1 MERKILICDCH
12 NLEHQVS
19 FWYDQDDD
27 SLYIEPHLVTHRNFL
42 KRLYIGIKYAFG
54 YKSRYG
60 EFDEIVLS
68 PESQKEL
75 MQYLKKYK

>member
-1 MERKILICDCH
+1 MERKIFICECH

-19 FWYDQDDD
+19 FWYDEDDD
-27 SLYIEPHLVTHRNFL
+27 SLYVEPHLVTHRNFF
-42 KRLYIGIKYAFG
+42 KRLYVGIKYTFG

-75 MQYLKKYK
+75 MKYLKKYE